1 MVRRR
6 DFLLGCAAATFPF
19 RALAQPAPRKIG
31 FLSWFTPEVAAHA
44 EQFQKGLRD
53 LGYVEGRDVTVE
65 AHFTSGDRERTREVV
80 RTYVRDRV
88 DVLVVEATPAIAIAK
103 EEAGSLPIVTPMV
116 SDPIAA
122 GFAQSLPRPGGNITG
137 RTMFGPDLAGK
148 RIDILRE
155 IRPGLRTVA
164 FLGSS
169 LDVNTIRFVQGT
181 QAETDRAGMKLL
193 VRMVEGPAKIDAA
206 VFEGLRREGA
216 EVVIVQPIFGG
227 YQEPILALANEVG
240 LPVVADWL
248 MFAEAGAVLTYGI
261 DTYAN
266 MRRAAYFV
274 DRIFKGANPADLPF
288 EQPTETKLAINLAAA
303 KRFGWTIPPS
313 VLARADEVIE

>member
-1 MVRRR
+1 M
-6 DFLLGCAAATFPF
+6 LGCVAATFPL
-19 RALAQPAPRKIG
+19 ATLAQPAPRKIG
-31 FLSWFTPEVAAHA
+31 FLSWFTPQVAAHA
-44 EQFQKGLRD
+44 EQFRKGLRD

-65 AHFTSGDRERTREVV
+65 AHFTSGDPERTREVV
-80 RTYVRDRV
+80 RKYVQDKV

-103 EEAGSLPIVTPMV
+103 QEAGSLPIVTPMV

-122 GFAQSLPRPGGNITG
+122 GFAQSLSRPGGNITG

-155 IRPGLRTVA
+155 IRPGLRTVG

-181 QAETDRAGMKLL
+181 QAQTDRLGIKLV
-193 VRMVEGPAKIDAA
+193 VRQVEGPSKIDAA
-206 VFEGLRREGA
+206 VFEALRGEGA

-227 YQEPILALANEVG
+227 YQDAILALANAAGV
-240 LPVVADWL
+240 PVLADWM

-274 DRIFKGANPADLPF
+274 DRIFKGASPADLPI
-288 EQPTETKLAINLAAA
+288 EQPTETKLVVNLAAA